1 VHGEIFDIPFYIG
14 ELPEGIPPK
23 KILENGIKQGKN
35 DLGEIGDGGPCPPG
49 VLIDVTLSCM
59 H

>member
-1 VHGEIFDIPFYIG
+1 MHWVIFDIPSYID

-23 KILENGIKQGKN
+23 KILESGIKQGKN
-35 DLGEIGDGGPCPPG
+35 DLGKIGYGGPCPPG

>member
-1 VHGEIFDIPFYIG
+1 VIFDSPSYID

-35 DLGEIGDGGPCPPG
+35 DLGKIGYGGSCPPG
-49 VLIDVTLSCM
+49 VLIDITLSCM